1 MRRCEK
7 SHGIQRS
14 NQKITD
20 QSLEIQEIFQSEQ
33 KKPDEINL
41 LGKSDL
47 GFSERDERVR
57 ESVKKC
63 YCKNNKVIV
72 FLRKKKFQR
81 VSAQVD
87 CEMCY

>member
-57 ESVKKC
+57 E
-63 YCKNNKVIV
+63 
-72 FLRKKKFQR
+72 
-81 VSAQVD
+81 
-87 CEMCY
+87 